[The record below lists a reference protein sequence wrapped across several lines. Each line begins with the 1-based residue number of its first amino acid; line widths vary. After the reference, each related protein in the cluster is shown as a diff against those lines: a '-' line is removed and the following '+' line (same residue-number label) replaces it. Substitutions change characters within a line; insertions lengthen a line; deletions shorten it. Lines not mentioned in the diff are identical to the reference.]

1 MTDGR
6 SLVDW
11 GWHGSRAERN
21 SKRVIAKGHKETFG
35 SRNQA
40 RVSSLLAEGDFMS
53 LYSKYVQFIVCELQ
67 LYKGIFKTSSELYK
81 RTDNHQHTDGSQQPI
96 NMSMKTGKENM

>member
-1 MTDGR
+1 
-6 SLVDW
+6 
-11 GWHGSRAERN
+11 
-21 SKRVIAKGHKETFG
+21 
-35 SRNQA
+35 
-40 RVSSLLAEGDFMS
+40 MS